1 MSKKNKGPK
10 LPIPELYYAAGIDPK
25 TGKPLPMKRT
35 STLKKDVLRTLEII
49 DRQDAVNRGTW
60 YNLPT
65 TISSQELERLLYL
78 YGQLAFFYYEPLD
91 TFFFMKYT
99 LDGTLDFYGRF
110 NQVHPL
116 PIFEGEKPTAA
127 QKKQKELL
135 AEYKLKVVHSILLEE
150 PNEETMT
157 KSCVLLHDY
166 SKGMSETIVPRCQLN
181 APILDAMAEC
191 IPFMMTSLL
200 NNTGVKGMR
209 VADANSS
216 GAVLEANYTF
226 KDAALNQL
234 PNIPIV
240 GNIEFQE
247 LTGSSAAKA
256 EEYMLALQSLDNFR
270 LSTYGIDN
278 GGLFEK
284 KAHTLEAEMAI
295 NGGPVGLV
303 LQDAVSIRQ
312 NFCNIVNSIW
322 NLGIWYEPSENITKA
337 DANADG
343 VVYDRNNGGNQS
355 GAGDENQEGGNEE

>member
-1 MSKKNKGPK
+1 MSKKNQGPK

-135 AEYKLKVVHSILLEE
+135 AEYKLRAEK
-150 PNEETMT
+150 
-157 KSCVLLHDY
+157 
-166 SKGMSETIVPRCQLN
+166 QQF
-181 APILDAMAEC
+181 AP
-191 IPFMMTSLL
+191 
-200 NNTGVKGMR
+200 V
-209 VADANSS
+209 
-216 GAVLEANYTF
+216 
-226 KDAALNQL
+226 
-234 PNIPIV
+234 
-240 GNIEFQE
+240 
-247 LTGSSAAKA
+247 
-256 EEYMLALQSLDNFR
+256 
-270 LSTYGIDN
+270 
-278 GGLFEK
+278 
-284 KAHTLEAEMAI
+284 
-295 NGGPVGLV
+295 
-303 LQDAVSIRQ
+303 
-312 NFCNIVNSIW
+312 
-322 NLGIWYEPSENITKA
+322 
-337 DANADG
+337 
-343 VVYDRNNGGNQS
+343 
-355 GAGDENQEGGNEE
+355 